1 MATPTNLPAAQTTGN
16 VLTAA
21 YVNDLRGA
29 FRVLQVVSGTTTT
42 ATSATIIGFVDSTL
56 TATITPQSNTSKIL
70 VIINQSLFVNTA
82 SNECV
87 YRLVRGSTTLQ
98 TQVSPVYS
106 TGGSILG
113 YAGFAVLDAPAS
125 TSALTY
131 KTQIAIQLGVGSVT
145 AQQNGNPANITLLE
159 ISA

>member
-1 MATPTNLPAAQTTGN
+1 MATPTPLPGSFAIGS
-16 VLTAA
+16 VLTASQM
-21 YVNDLRGA
+21 NDIRGA
-29 FRVLQVVSGTTTT
+29 FRVLQVVNGTTTT
-42 ATSATIIGFVDSTL
+42 ATSATIIGLVDTTL

-87 YRLVRGSTTLQ
+87 YRLLRNGTTVQ
-98 TQVSPVYS
+98 NQVSPVYS

-113 YAGFAVLDAPAS
+113 GVSFAVLDSPAS
-125 TSALTY
+125 TSPLVY
-131 KTQIAIQLGVGSVT
+131 KTQIAIQLGAGSVT
-145 AQQNGNPANITLLE
+145 AQQNSNPGNITLFE